1 MLIANEFINALPID
15 ETPQETKGYEGFIMH
30 HLSGSIEETVLELI
44 IETTTRL
51 NSKNAKRK

>member
-1 MLIANEFINALPID
+1 MCI
-15 ETPQETKGYEGFIMH
+15 
-30 HLSGSIEETVLELI
+30 LSGSIEETVLELI

>member
-1 MLIANEFINALPID
+1 MKVLSCASLI
-15 ETPQETKGYEGFIMH
+15 
-30 HLSGSIEETVLELI
+30 GSIEETVLELI